1 MTFFWDRFIVI
12 NNKLKEFEKQRN
24 YRLIVT
30 ENYRLVRDK
39 QLKVMKMGLDISVSD
54 KQLTTAL

>member
-1 MTFFWDRFIVI
+1 M
-12 NNKLKEFEKQRN
+12 KEFEKQSN

-30 ENYRLVRDK
+30 ENYQLVRDK

-54 KQLTTAL
+54 K